1 MATQNNLKIT
11 LESKPGKQLVCV
23 LDYEKGEII
32 FSCISDDK
40 LKGMDAGRYIES
52 LGYKD
57 TETAYILNTDTV
69 VLSDE
74 LGEKE
79 L

>member
-11 LESKPGKQLVCV
+11 LESKPGKQCVCIF
-23 LDYEKGEII
+23 DYEKGEII
-32 FSCISDDK
+32 FSYISNDK
-40 LKGMDAGRYIES
+40 LKGMDAGSYIEN

-69 VLSDE
+69 ALSDE

-79 L
+79 